1 MLTHIQIASAK
12 PSAKPFNLSDSQG
25 LFLTVQPNVSKL
37 WRLSYRYLGR
47 QKTLHLGPWPDVSL
61 TDAFDQDRR
70 TSDAPTWCLDQRG
83 RWSPLVEWHR
93 LEGMPGLF
101 GAASHL
107 AHRRTLVRR
116 QSRNLRGNLRLRRC
130 AIACPA
136 RTWPPATT
144 PRHRTGARI
153 VTDRRGQDRR
163 CAGARLTRL
172 GWPLQPAQS
181 LDRQLRQ
188 EERGDPCHRKPRA

>member
-1 MLTHIQIASAK
+1 MLTQAEVMKAAPREK
-12 PSAKPFNLSDSQG
+12 QYKLSDGNG
-25 LFLTVQPNVSKL
+25 LTLLVMPNGSKL

-136 RTWPPATT
+136 RT
-144 PRHRTGARI
+144 
-153 VTDRRGQDRR
+153 
-163 CAGARLTRL
+163 
-172 GWPLQPAQS
+172 
-181 LDRQLRQ
+181 
-188 EERGDPCHRKPRA
+188 